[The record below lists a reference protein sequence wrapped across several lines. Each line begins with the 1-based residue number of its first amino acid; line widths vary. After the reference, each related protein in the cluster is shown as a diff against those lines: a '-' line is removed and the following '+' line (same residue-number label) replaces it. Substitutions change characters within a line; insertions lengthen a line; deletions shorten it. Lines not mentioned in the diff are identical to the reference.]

1 MSLAPVFLAHNQLT
15 GRSVRVYLKDLT
27 FQSGV
32 LFCIDPENGN
42 VALLT
47 NAEDKAN
54 VAVAMIM
61 GHRVERIEQQQD
73 ATTTETLDEML
84 KIGGRA
90 EPYRDDGDATFETRC
105 KRLEH
110 LSRFLAQ
117 VRAC

>member
-1 MSLAPVFLAHNQLT
+1 MSSLAPLFQAHRTLT
-15 GRSVRVYLKDLT
+15 GQSVRVHLKDLT
-27 FQSGV
+27 FQTGV

-47 NAEDKAN
+47 STEDKAN

-61 GHRVERIEQQQD
+61 GHRVERIEQHED
-73 ATTTETLDEML
+73 AATETLDEML
-84 KIGGRA
+84 KIGGA
-90 EPYRDDGDATFETRC
+90 EPHCDDGDATFEARAQ
-105 KRLEH
+105 RLEH